1 MLLCNKRI
9 AANMKNMINGVV
21 NMAGG
26 LVLVVFEEIVNAGA
40 GEIQT
45 AGDFGF

>member
-1 MLLCNKRI
+1 MWR
-9 AANMKNMINGVV
+9 
-21 NMAGG
+21 GG
-26 LVLVVFEEIVNAGA
+26 LVVVVFEEIVNAGA